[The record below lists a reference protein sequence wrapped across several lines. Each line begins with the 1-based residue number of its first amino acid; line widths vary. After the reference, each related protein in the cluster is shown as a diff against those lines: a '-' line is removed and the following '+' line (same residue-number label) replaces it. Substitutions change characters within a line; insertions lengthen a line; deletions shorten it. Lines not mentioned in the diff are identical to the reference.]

1 MSSPVQRFD
10 QAWAGNPFWSRMGDK
25 QFRLQKRMTFTYH
38 VDIIEEITLIR
49 TKDPE
54 ISGSNPENEVLEN
67 QAELVSATSYCEFI
81 HPNVRVHP
89 IPFGSKKMNS
99 MIWKSL
105 TVYVSSGGL

>member
-1 MSSPVQRFD
+1 M
-10 QAWAGNPFWSRMGDK
+10 A
-25 QFRLQKRMTFTYH
+25 FTYH
-38 VDIIEEITLIR
+38 VDIIEEIMLSR

-89 IPFGSKKMNS
+89 IPFWSRKMNFKIS
-99 MIWKSL
+99 ESL
-105 TVYVSSGGL
+105 TV